1 MNQHEPIFFTVPSGD
16 TKKPRRLYKGGG
28 GGDGGAAYRKAAE
41 DARVAKAI
49 QQVNAV
55 FGIGNAVPETVD
67 RAAFTKANPAANPYH
82 LGILQ
87 NHLGILQNPNI
98 AGAINQT
105 SNQSSTIFDQ
115 VGYDAAVAAAKAK
128 ADALTGAASQ
138 REQLYSKIG
147 DDTKNT
153 ALIDLNK
160 ERGITERDLNFGL
173 ARQGL
178 SGGSRDID
186 ANKDVLDTYNQG
198 VVKAAN
204 MGLSTANN
212 ARSSDDTTRVNLI
225 NSIRA
230 GLDQGSA
237 MQQSYQGL
245 ANNAKA
251 AADDANTASLGG
263 FFDSLRAMQ
272 QQQQYQQGVQ
282 SVATPLKTTATTG
295 AGKSYSGTTRSY

>member
-1 MNQHEPIFFTVPSGD
+1 MNQHEPIFFTVPSGN

-28 GGDGGAAYRKAAE
+28 GGDGGAADRKAAE
-41 DARVAKAI
+41 DARVAAAI
-49 QQVNAV
+49 QQVNSV

-67 RAAFTKANPAANPYH
+67 KAAFTKTVNAPTSTG
-82 LGILQ
+82 LGSGGFWGG
-87 NHLGILQNPNI
+87 N
-98 AGAINQT
+98 NQGSVKPTTT
-105 SNQSSTIFDQ
+105 SFDQ

-128 ADALTGAASQ
+128 ADALTNAAST
-138 REQLYSKIG
+138 REQLYTKIG

-251 AADDANTASLGG
+251 AADDANSASLGG